1 MQTIDLDDLAL
12 VHGGRGHG
20 QQAQPQQQAADP
32 SQQQAQPATQMDQ
45 QPQLQVGNGNFLQG
59 LDQFLSFFQSDSF
72 QQLMSGIRGLIG
84 QFSAGSGAPQA
95 GQQ

>member
-1 MQTIDLDDLAL
+1 MQTIDLPTLAL
-12 VHGGRGHG
+12 VTGGRG
-20 QQAQPQQQAADP
+20 QQPAPQQAADP
-32 SQQQAQPATQMDQ
+32 AQAGGEPQVQAS

-59 LDQFLSFFQSDSF
+59 LDQFLSFFQTDSF

-84 QFSAGSGAPQA
+84 QFSASSGAPQA